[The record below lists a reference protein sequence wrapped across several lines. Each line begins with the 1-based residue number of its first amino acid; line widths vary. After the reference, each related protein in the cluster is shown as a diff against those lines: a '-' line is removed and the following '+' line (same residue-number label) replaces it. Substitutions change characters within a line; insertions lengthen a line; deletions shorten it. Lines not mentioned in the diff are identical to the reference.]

1 MRLLP
6 NMFPLTALLLLAG
19 CGSITYERSRFD
31 GNRLSNPTLGS
42 GVYYQL
48 PEGYSVLNPWSP
60 VPPKKENARFEAYL
74 RGITAAN
81 DQDTTHHAFQEALL
95 FRQENRY
102 LWIRHAAVNRSETFR
117 NMHPARRA
125 LLLPKVAAESYR
137 YFEVPPS
144 DFHYSIEQERGRT
157 IILYQPL
164 KLQTA
169 KVGEDWRSIGFT
181 MLGDQTDLVEIRL
194 FARERDLPA
203 AQADLRALL
212 DHFSYGKPLP

>member
-1 MRLLP
+1 
-6 NMFPLTALLLLAG
+6 
-19 CGSITYERSRFD
+19 
-31 GNRLSNPTLGS
+31 
-42 GVYYQL
+42 
-48 PEGYSVLNPWSP
+48 
-60 VPPKKENARFEAYL
+60 
-74 RGITAAN
+74 
-81 DQDTTHHAFQEALL
+81 
-95 FRQENRY
+95 
-102 LWIRHAAVNRSETFR
+102 
-117 NMHPARRA
+117 MHPARRA